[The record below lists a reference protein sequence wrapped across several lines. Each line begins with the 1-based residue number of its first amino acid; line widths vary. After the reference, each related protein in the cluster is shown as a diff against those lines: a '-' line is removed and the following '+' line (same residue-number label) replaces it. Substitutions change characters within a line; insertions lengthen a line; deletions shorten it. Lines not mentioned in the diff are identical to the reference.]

1 MSSKAFSLRRN
12 IDLLTFCLYLSLI
25 GVGWMMI
32 YAVGYDEQSA
42 SAFSFNSA
50 VGKQTIWIIISLA
63 IMGGIFLIDSK
74 FWVTFA
80 YPLYGI
86 SLLLLIGVVIFGL
99 KINGARSWYSFG
111 GFTLQPSELAKFGT
125 CLAIAAYTGAANTKL
140 KEAQSWLIAFAII
153 SLPILLILLQPD
165 PGSALVFTSFLFLF
179 FRLGLSPSLY
189 VFGISAAIFF
199 ILGLVF
205 DPILIILG
213 LIGLICLVM
222 IFNINQKY
230 RMYLLGGFVL
240 VVSFII
246 YAITQLWLVPIGL
259 VTLTTLLGLSYMQW
273 QNRKGSLVRQ
283 LFALL
288 VLGSFLS
295 ISANYTFNN
304 ILKRHHQ
311 DRINVWLKPSASDP
325 QGALYNLLQSKIA
338 IGSGG
343 LHGKGFLEGTHTK
356 LNYVPEQTTDFIF
369 CTIGEEQG
377 FIGSVGVIG
386 LYLLL
391 VWRIITIAERQR
403 SDFNRNYA
411 YGVAGIFFIHFF
423 VNIGMTMGVVPIV
436 GIPLPLVSKG
446 GSSLM
451 GFTLLIGV
459 LLKLDRSRI
468 R

>member
-50 VGKQTIWIIISLA
+50 VGKQTVWIIISLA

-99 KINGARSWYSFG
+99 KINGARSWYSLG

-140 KEAQSWLIAFAII
+140 KETQSWLIAFAII

-165 PGSALVFTSFLFLF
+165 PGSALVFTSFLLLF
-179 FRLGLSPSLY
+179 FRLGLSTSLY
-189 VFGISAAIFF
+189 VFVISAALFF

-205 DPILIILG
+205 DPVLIILG
-213 LIGLICLVM
+213 LIGLICLFM
-222 IFNINQKY
+222 IFNVNQKY

-240 VVSFII
+240 IVSFVI

-259 VTLTTLLGLSYMQW
+259 VTLITLFGLSYMQW

-288 VLGSFLS
+288 VLGSLLS
-295 ISANYTFNN
+295 VSANYTFNN

-377 FIGSVGVIG
+377 FIGSFGVIG

-411 YGVAGIFFIHFF
+411 YGVAGILFIHFF
-423 VNIGMTMGVVPIV
+423 VNIGMTMGLVPIV
-436 GIPLPLVSKG
+436 GIPLPLISKG